1 MFTNE
6 EVTNLLSVL
15 KDWRGN
21 FLDFKDKIN
30 LCDDEERKNNL
41 SDNMQKYFID
51 FHKICEEFICMD
63 LEYLGLFDKKEYSHL
78 GAMKE
83 IRDNNEISNNFFNF
97 YSKSIVL
104 NALLM
109 DEEIHIVPTD
119 EELFLNLNRNLDTID
134 ELDIA
139 IRELLN

>member
-1 MFTNE
+1 MFTND

-15 KDWRGN
+15 KEWRGS

-30 LCDDEERKNNL
+30 LCNDEERKDNL
-41 SDNMQKYFID
+41 SGNIQKYFLD
-51 FHKICEEFICMD
+51 FHKICEEFICME
-63 LEYLGLFDKKEYSHL
+63 LEYLKLFDKKEYSHL

-83 IRDNNEISNNFFNF
+83 IKDNNEISNNFFEF
-97 YSKSIVL
+97 YSKSLVL
-104 NALLM
+104 NAILT

-119 EELFLNLNRNLDTID
+119 EELFLNLSRNLGTID
-134 ELDIA
+134 ELDIV